1 MSGLT
6 GNNILAGSS
15 GQGGY
20 EIEQSL
26 RFNDDDS
33 AYLSRTPAS
42 AGNRKTWTWSGWVK
56 RGNLGTIQDVFT
68 MYGGSASDT
77 EKFNLRFNND
87 KIYLDAYYFNFRV
100 TTQVFRDVGA
110 WYHIA
115 LAFDTTQATAN
126 DRIKLYVNGVQ
137 ITDFDTTNNPSLN
150 TDYGVNA
157 TAPHYL
163 GRNGVAAS
171 VYYDGYLAEV
181 NFIDGQ
187 ALTPSDFGETDPL
200 TNQWIPKKY
209 VGTYGT
215 NGFYLPFG
223 EYGYPGKDA
232 ATSLGSELVVN
243 GTFDTNTNN
252 WTAYGGATLSVSDK
266 RLSVSGSTD
275 ASAYQAIS
283 VESGSTYSVGVNIDI
298 GNVAGLRLGI
308 EYNLGSRDGTE
319 TPTNQGGDFRF
330 NFTSSITGT
339 VYVRCFLQ
347 GPGTAYFDN
356 ISVKKINSQG
366 NDWTPNNLVATDQ
379 VLDSPTNNFCTLP
392 STSKSTYLTLS
403 EGNLK
408 TLATSSSYWAT
419 AHGSFGISSGKWY
432 WEVYLSTSS
441 VGWNRIGIQSSSENV
456 AGNQNVLIGNTV
468 DSWCYKVGTG
478 ESMNNSTTYTYGAAA
493 AQGDV
498 IGVAF
503 DMDAG
508 TLVFYKNG
516 VSQGTAFSS
525 LSGTYVPATSVAI
538 GDSANG
544 NISNF
549 GQDSSFSGNK
559 TAQGNT
565 DANGIGDFYHAP
577 PSGYLA
583 LCEDN
588 LPDPSIALPGEHFNT
603 ALYVSN
609 NSTLSVTG
617 VGFQPDFTWHKN
629 RTNTNRHALFDVVR
643 GATNRLASNL
653 TDAEVSDGDTL
664 TSFDS
669 DGFSIG
675 ADSGQFGVNYTAGS
689 NFVTWCWKADNTSG
703 SSNTDGTITSTVSAN
718 TTAGFS
724 IVSYT
729 GDANGSSTVGH
740 GLGAA
745 PDVVIVKR
753 RDVADGWPV
762 YHSSLGV
769 SKVIEL
775 HSTSGEQ
782 AGSNYWGSAITST
795 TFGLSAGGSNN
806 RSGSSNVAYC
816 FAEVEGYSKFGLYT
830 GNGSTDGPFV
840 YTGFRPA
847 FVMIKAIDN
856 TVATTYQSWKIID
869 STRYD
874 YNADI
879 ITPALWANA
888 SYAEGARGNGSTS
901 GYVTRNDLLSNGFK
915 LGALSSYEVETN
927 QSGIRYI
934 YMAFAEMPF
943 KYSNAR

>member
-1 MSGLT
+1 MSLT
-6 GNNILAGSS
+6 NSPYWF
-15 GQGGY
+15 GGGVDSFY
-20 EIEQSL
+20 PTQINDSL
-26 RFNDDDS
+26 RFEDGSS
-33 AYLSRTPAS
+33 AYLNRTPSS

-181 NFIDGQ
+181 NFIDVQ
-187 ALTPSDFGETDPL
+187 ALTPSDFVETDPL

-583 LCEDN
+583 LCEYN

-603 ALYVSN
+603 YLWTGD
-609 NSTLSVTG
+609 NSSPRSITG
-617 VGFQPDFTWHKN
+617 IGFQPDLTWIK
-629 RTNTNRHALFDVVR
+629 RRSAAKDHALFDAVR
-643 GATNRLASNL
+643 GSTLKLESNQTSVEL
-653 TDAEVSDGDTL
+653 VGEQGKID
-664 TSFDS
+664 SFDS
-669 DGFSIG
+669 DGFTVSTGTTDNSQVNI
-675 ADSGQFGVNYTAGS
+675 SGSTYVAWN
-689 NFVTWCWKADNTSG
+689 WKADNTSG
-703 SSNTDGTITSTVSAN
+703 SSNIDGTITSTVSAN
-718 TTAGFS
+718 PTAGFS

-729 GDANGSSTVGH
+729 ANGVNGATVGH
-740 GLGAA
+740 GLSSV
-745 PDVVIVKR
+745 PDMIIVKG
-753 RDVADGWPV
+753 RDIINKRWAV
-762 YHSSLGV
+762 YHESIGNTGGVYLESTQATLTSSDLWNNTSPTSSVFSIG
-769 SKVIEL
+769 IGGNL
-775 HSTSGEQ
+775 NTSG
-782 AGSNYWGSAITST
+782 GDYI
-795 TFGLSAGGSNN
+795 
-806 RSGSSNVAYC
+806 AYC
-816 FAEVEGYSKFGLYT
+816 FHSVEGYSKFGSYT
-830 GNGSTDGPFV
+830 GNGGADGPFG

-847 FVMIKAIDN
+847 FVMLK
-856 TVATTYQSWKIID
+856 Y
-869 STRYD
+869 
-874 YNADI
+874 
-879 ITPALWANA
+879 
-888 SYAEGARGNGSTS
+888 TS
-901 GYVTRNDLLSNGFK
+901 GSSGHWILYDAARDEYNLAYKRLGANISDSENQDDSNLGVSTTLGIDMLSNGFK
-915 LGALSSYEVETN
+915 VRTTGIN
-927 QSGIRYI
+927 HNISGGTYI
-934 YMAFAEMPF
+934 YMAFAESPF